1 MRTTHPAA
9 WGKQVFGYGIFF
21 STNQWI
27 DFGCCPYDYLVEDTE
42 TYLVCEGV
50 VCDGACGGVDAQQP
64 PHIDDPVRWNPLHQR
79 RQIWSKIMNT
89 TRAGYTVNL

>member
-1 MRTTHPAA
+1 MT
-9 WGKQVFGYGIFF
+9 
-21 STNQWI
+21 
-27 DFGCCPYDYLVEDTE
+27 YLVEDTE
-42 TYLVCEGV
+42 TYLMCEGV

-89 TRAGYTVNL
+89 TRAGYTVICKPIVCSLHYDLKIKKMTTKKYYVIFNAAKDL